1 MEPRATVEVLA
12 LLGNTDSLTPVT
24 EGKAE
29 NWEYMQVLVTF
40 FNYFY

>member
-12 LLGNTDSLTPVT
+12 LLGNSLTPVT

-29 NWEYMQVLVTF
+29 NWEYM
-40 FNYFY
+40 